1 MSNPKN
7 KSYEELR
14 DEWYAKLKDGG
25 FQDIEDK
32 QGRILEWSSRF
43 NAKHDQ
49 VDMDAKLA
57 YAQMADRFL
66 DEYKFDTDLE
76 KTIWAY
82 HANAISVRDIAVML
96 QKVGI
101 NYHKDKVHGVVKKLK
116 KSMFSMYLLPQGEY
130 HE

>member
-43 NAKHDQ
+43 AAKHDQ

-66 DEYKFDTDLE
+66 DEYKFDTELE